1 MSISPTS
8 TPELTIR
15 KRQFRSNAAPDRVM
29 RRLLGITE
37 LNQSSSQGAHR
48 AFRIAVVVSAVR
60 CLITYLMIPILVP
73 ILSLSGWVA
82 APIGI
87 ALCAVAVINGTVAV
101 RRFWFSDHRYR
112 WMYTIFMG
120 FVFLILAIALYIEI
134 DRWMV
139 IA

>member
-1 MSISPTS
+1 MSISRAPAPTNT
-8 TPELTIR
+8 TPN
-15 KRQFRSNAAPDRVM
+15 QFRSSAGPDRFM
-29 RRLLGITE
+29 RRLFGI
-37 LNQSSSQGAHR
+37 SGISQTSDRGAHR
-48 AFRIAVVVSAVR
+48 AFRTAVLISAIR
-60 CLITYLMIPILVP
+60 CLITYLAVPILVP

-87 ALCAVAVINGTVAV
+87 ALCVVAVINGVIAV

-120 FVFLILAIALYIEI
+120 IVFLILTIALYTEI
-134 DRWMV
+134 NRWMV